1 MLGYFDYMLGF
12 EWLCSE
18 SYYKFKEIEN
28 YNETAPLG
36 NQREDMSLRPLFRGK
51 KIFSYN
57 LRCCTRIFSPKKSR
71 LSHHLV
77 RLMKSK
83 AVDGKAFTFS
93 LQGRLSE
100 FFRTMALKTLKN
112 PYHLQTDA
120 KTFLERGRKL
130 ICEKKN
136 RKLRI

>member
-71 LSHHLV
+71 NNT
-77 RLMKSK
+77 REKI
-83 AVDGKAFTFS
+83 
-93 LQGRLSE
+93 RY
-100 FFRTMALKTLKN
+100 FF
-112 PYHLQTDA
+112 P
-120 KTFLERGRKL
+120 
-130 ICEKKN
+130 CV
-136 RKLRI
+136 